1 VRVREGANVRAGDV
15 LLTVATPD
23 VDRDLARVRHEIE
36 AARAAV
42 GQAERGPRAT
52 ELLMAQSRERAAH
65 TRALYLARQRER
77 VARLARQGLESR
89 QALDDASRDAEAATA
104 EAELAALSVQHL
116 AEGAAPEE
124 VTQKR
129 AELAKLEGEREF
141 LEKQR
146 GRADVRSPADGVVAT
161 PRAGELEAKFVQP
174 GSELLLVLD
183 GQKMLFE
190 VKVPEKEIEFVHP
203 GAPARIRL
211 RGDPQHPV
219 DGVVE
224 EIAPRA
230 EETPLGRVVPVRC
243 RASAVPTHAL
253 AGLTGA
259 AEISGDRTSWLGL
272 LSKRVYRWVRTD
284 LL

>member
-1 VRVREGANVRAGDV
+1 VDRELVRVRHD
-15 LLTVATPD
+15 
-23 VDRDLARVRHEIE
+23 IE

-42 GQAERGPRAT
+42 GQLERGPRAT
-52 ELLMAQSRERAAH
+52 ELLMAQARERAAH
-65 TRALYLARQRER
+65 TRALYSVRQRDR
-77 VARLARQGLESR
+77 VARLTRQGLESR
-89 QALDDASRDAEAATA
+89 QALDDASRDAEAAQA
-104 EAELAALSVQHL
+104 EAELAALSVAHL
-116 AEGAAPEE
+116 EAGAAPEE

-129 AELAKLEGEREF
+129 AELSKLESERDF

-146 GRADVRSPADGVVAT
+146 GRADVRSPADGIVVT
-161 PRAGELEAKFVQP
+161 PRIAELESKVVQP

-183 GQKMLFE
+183 GRQMLFE
-190 VKVPEKEIEFVHP
+190 IKVPEKEIEFVHV
-203 GAPARIRL
+203 GAPTRIRL

-219 DGVVE
+219 EGTVE
-224 EIAPRA
+224 EIAPRV

-243 RASAVPTHAL
+243 RASAVPMHAL

-259 AEISGDRTSWLGL
+259 AQISGDRTSWLGL